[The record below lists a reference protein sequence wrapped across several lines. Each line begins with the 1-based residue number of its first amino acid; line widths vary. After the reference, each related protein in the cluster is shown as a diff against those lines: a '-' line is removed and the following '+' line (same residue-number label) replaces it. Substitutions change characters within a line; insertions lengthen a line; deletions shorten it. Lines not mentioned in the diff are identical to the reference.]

1 MAEIAKYTLKMQLL
15 GNYLTFRNR
24 PGNRPREV
32 LYSRKERK
40 KEPVKVLYPKKGSE
54 EGTGEGSK
62 KTNQDFLKEPLR

>member
-24 PGNRPREV
+24 PREV
-32 LYSRKERK
+32 LYSGKEPK
-40 KEPVKVLYPKKGSE
+40 KEPVKVLYPKKGSK